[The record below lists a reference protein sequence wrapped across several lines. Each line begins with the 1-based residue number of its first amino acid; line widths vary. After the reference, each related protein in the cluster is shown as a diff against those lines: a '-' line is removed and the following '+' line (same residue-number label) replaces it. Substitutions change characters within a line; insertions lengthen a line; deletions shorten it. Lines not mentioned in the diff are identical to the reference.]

1 MTKSKKLL
9 SAFTGGEQLTTKQIR
24 SRFGIAN
31 PNAAVDGLRKQ
42 GYAIYSNARA
52 SKTGK
57 GQKTFFRLGTPS
69 RAVVAAGYRSKSTRG
84 PVAAV
89 AA

>member
-1 MTKSKKLL
+1 MSKSKKLL
-9 SAFTGGEQLTTKQIR
+9 SAFTGGEELTTKQIR
-24 SRFGIAN
+24 ARFGIAN

-52 SKTGK
+52 NKTGK
-57 GQKTFFRLGTPS
+57 TKNFFRLGTPS
-69 RAVVAAGYRSKSTRG
+69 RAVVAAGYRSISTRG
-84 PVAAV
+84 PKAA

>member
-1 MTKSKKLL
+1 MSKSKKLL
-9 SAFTGGEQLTTKQIR
+9 SALTGGEQLTTKQIR

-52 SKTGK
+52 NKTGK
-57 GQKTFFRLGTPS
+57 AKNFFRLGTPS
-69 RAVVAAGYRSKSTRG
+69 RAVVAAGYRSMSTRG

-89 AA
+89 A